1 MPKSTAAAKANI
13 SFVPSVVGGPRP
25 IAVATPLPGA
35 LPVGNRLFVRRPGAG
50 CPAGFRQAP
59 VSNLTGPSYRSATV
73 AAMTNPSYRSRPVP
87 GRSARAALFT
97 AVGTTGLVVL
107 TACGG
112 GGSGSGSDRS
122 SAGDSDV
129 ASIAS
134 PSKAVGTPKR
144 TTDPDAGRPVIR
156 LDSSTEETNRMWD
169 SWYACLRAKG
179 GPLKGAPT
187 TPAEKAGAKAC
198 ASKQP
203 ITPPELDPATNPDYS
218 DDLRAW
224 VECLNAHGVKVTMVG
239 SSDYSFDQ
247 SQNTPHFNEI
257 DTACQVKAFQK

>member
-1 MPKSTAAAKANI
+1 
-13 SFVPSVVGGPRP
+13 
-25 IAVATPLPGA
+25 
-35 LPVGNRLFVRRPGAG
+35 
-50 CPAGFRQAP
+50 
-59 VSNLTGPSYRSATV
+59 
-73 AAMTNPSYRSRPVP
+73 MTNPSHRSRPVP

-97 AVGTTGLVVL
+97 AIGATGLVVL

-134 PSKAVGTPKR
+134 PSKAVGTPTR

-179 GPLKGAPT
+179 GPLKGAPST
-187 TPAEKAGAKAC
+187 SAEKAGAKAC

-203 ITPPELDPATNPDYS
+203 ITPPELDPAKNPDYS
-218 DDLRAW
+218 DDLR
-224 VECLNAHGVKVTMVG
+224 VMVKCLNAHGVRATMVG
-239 SSDYSFDQ
+239 GSDYSFDQ
-247 SQNTPHFNEI
+247 SQPNPPHFNEI
-257 DTACQVKAFQK
+257 ETACQVKAFQKK